1 MTRCFLEAGVPEQVC
16 LGSWL
21 CENAR
26 QRGLMGRDFSEV
38 AAISHLA
45 EFRAFSFG
53 KGLLMWMPV
62 RPSRFV
68 LVSKA

>member
-1 MTRCFLEAGVPEQVC
+1 
-16 LGSWL
+16 L

>member
-1 MTRCFLEAGVPEQVC
+1 MGDPAKDR

-53 KGLLMWMPV
+53 KRLLMWIPV

>member
-1 MTRCFLEAGVPEQVC
+1 MVEPLRHRQTKEAETDMSNLQPPRHIPT
-16 LGSWL
+16 LPWL

-26 QRGLMGRDFSEV
+26 QRGLMRRDFSEV

-53 KGLLMWMPV
+53 KG
-62 RPSRFV
+62 S
-68 LVSKA
+68 

>member
-1 MTRCFLEAGVPEQVC
+1 MPVLRRNRNDRS
-16 LGSWL
+16 GSWL

-45 EFRAFSFG
+45 EFGAFSFG
-53 KGLLMWMPV
+53 KGLRDVDASASL
-62 RPSRFV
+62 RALF
-68 LVSKA
+68 